1 MIVAINVFPTDT
13 GEELSLLRSLAL
25 ESGAESVTQTSAFSH
40 GSDGSLELADAVI
53 DACSGASSFRS
64 LYALELPY
72 EKKIEKIATQT
83 YGADGVDFHDG
94 VAEQF
99 SEFSRRGYENL
110 PVCMAK
116 TQYSLSHDPKRLG
129 RPAGF
134 RLPIREV
141 RLAAGAGFV
150 LVLTDGISLMPG
162 LPRDPAARR
171 IDVDP
176 DGRIVGLGN

>member
-1 MIVAINVFPTDT
+1 MFRC
-13 GEELSLLRSLAL
+13 EQFS
-25 ESGAESVTQTSAFSH
+25 ESVCV
-40 GSDGSLELADAVI
+40 GIAVRKE
-53 DACSGASSFRS
+53 DR
-64 LYALELPY
+64 
-72 EKKIEKIATQT
+72 KIATQT

-116 TQYSLSHDPKRLG
+116 TQYSLSHDPKKLG